1 MSMAICKYTF
11 KTIFQEV
18 NEAENRQWMFFCSR
32 KWCKNL
38 ALDFTFVFPKR
49 SFKSRRLHRSCRSW
63 LKYTN
68 IQSPEIYLL

>member
-1 MSMAICKYTF
+1 MSMQVYRLLKP
-11 KTIFQEV
+11 FQEV

-49 SFKSRRLHRSCRSW
+49 SFKSRQLHRSCRSW
-63 LKYTN
+63 LKYTK
-68 IQSPEIYLL
+68 S